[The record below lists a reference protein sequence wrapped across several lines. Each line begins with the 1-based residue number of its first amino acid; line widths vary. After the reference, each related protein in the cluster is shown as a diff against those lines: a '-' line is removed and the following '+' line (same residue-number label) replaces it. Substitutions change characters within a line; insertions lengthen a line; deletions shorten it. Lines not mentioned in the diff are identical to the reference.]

1 MIWTETETNI
11 MRDVFRFMRD
21 NAPKLENTPE
31 YWEALTSEAG
41 RILARYKDHDLALDM
56 LVTACQY
63 FENRARDEGVKE
75 SA

>member
-21 NAPKLENTPE
+21 NAPKLQNTPE
-31 YWEALTSEAG
+31 YWEALTDQAG
-41 RILARYKDHDLALDM
+41 HILARYKDNELALDF

-63 FENRARDEGVKE
+63 FEKQARKESMKE

>member
-21 NAPKLENTPE
+21 NAPKLQNTPE
-31 YWEALTSEAG
+31 YWEALTDQAG
-41 RILARYKDHDLALDM
+41 HILAKYKDHELALDM

-63 FENRARDEGVKE
+63 FEKQARAEEEKK

>member
-21 NAPKLENTPE
+21 NAPKLQNTPE
-31 YWEALTSEAG
+31 YWEALTDQAG
-41 RILARYKDHDLALDM
+41 RILAKYKDHELALDF

-63 FENRARDEGVKE
+63 FEKQARTEEEKQ

>member
-21 NAPKLENTPE
+21 NAPKLQNTPE
-31 YWEALTSEAG
+31 FWDTLTSEAG
-41 RILARYKDHDLALDM
+41 RILARYKDHEMALDF

-63 FENRARDEGVKE
+63 FEKRIRAEEARQ

>member
-21 NAPKLENTPE
+21 NAPKIENTPE
-31 YWEALTSEAG
+31 YWEALTDQAG
-41 RILARYKDHDLALDM
+41 HILAKYKDHELALDM

-63 FENRARDEGVKE
+63 FEKRIRAEEARQ

>member
-21 NAPKLENTPE
+21 NAPKLQNTPE
-31 YWEALTSEAG
+31 YWEALTDQAG
-41 RILARYKDHDLALDM
+41 HILAKYKDHELALDM

-63 FENRARDEGVKE
+63 FEKQARTEEEKQ

>member
-1 MIWTETETNI
+1 MTWTETETNI

-21 NAPKLENTPE
+21 NAPKLQNTPE
-31 YWEALTSEAG
+31 YWGALTDQAG
-41 RILARYKDHDLALDM
+41 HILARYKDNELALDF

-63 FENRARDEGVKE
+63 FEKQARTEEEKQ

>member
-21 NAPKLENTPE
+21 NAPGLTNTTE

-63 FENRARDEGVKE
+63 LEKQARKESMKE

>member
-21 NAPKLENTPE
+21 NAPKLQNTPE
-31 YWEALTSEAG
+31 YWEALTDQAG
-41 RILARYKDHDLALDM
+41 HILARYKDNELALDF

-63 FENRARDEGVKE
+63 FEKKAREESMKE

>member
-1 MIWTETETNI
+1 MIWTEPETNI

-21 NAPKLENTPE
+21 NAPKIENTTE
-31 YWEALTSEAG
+31 FWDTLISEAG

-63 FENRARDEGVKE
+63 FEKQARKESMKE

>member
-21 NAPKLENTPE
+21 NAPKIENTPE
-31 YWEALTSEAG
+31 YWEALTDQAG
-41 RILARYKDHDLALDM
+41 HILARYKDNELALDF

-63 FENRARDEGVKE
+63 FEKRIRADEEKK

>member
-21 NAPKLENTPE
+21 NAPKLQNTPE
-31 YWEALTSEAG
+31 YWEALTDQAG
-41 RILARYKDHDLALDM
+41 HILARYKDNELALDF

-63 FENRARDEGVKE
+63 FEKQARAEEAKK

>member
-1 MIWTETETNI
+1 MIWTETETEI

-21 NAPKLENTPE
+21 NAPKLQNTPE
-31 YWEALTSEAG
+31 YWDTLTSDAG
-41 RILARYKDHDLALDM
+41 HILAKYKDHELALDM

-63 FENRARDEGVKE
+63 FEKRAREEEEKK

>member
-21 NAPKLENTPE
+21 NAPKLQNTPE
-31 YWEALTSEAG
+31 YWETLTDQAG
-41 RILARYKDHDLALDM
+41 HILAKYKDHELALDM

-63 FENRARDEGVKE
+63 FEKRI
-75 SA
+75 SAEEEKKSA

>member
-21 NAPKLENTPE
+21 NAPKLQNTPE
-31 YWEALTSEAG
+31 YWEALTDQAG
-41 RILARYKDHDLALDM
+41 SILARYKDHDLALDM

-63 FENRARDEGVKE
+63 FEKQARKESMKE

>member
-21 NAPKLENTPE
+21 NAHGLTNTTE
-31 YWEALTSEAG
+31 YWEALTDQAG
-41 RILARYKDHDLALDM
+41 RILAKYKDHEMALDF

-63 FENRARDEGVKE
+63 FEKKAREESMKE

>member
-21 NAPKLENTPE
+21 NAPRIENTTE
-31 YWEALTSEAG
+31 FWDTLTSEAG
-41 RILARYKDHDLALDM
+41 RILARYKDHDLALDF

-63 FENRARDEGVKE
+63 FEKQARKESMKE

>member
-21 NAPKLENTPE
+21 NAPKIENTPE
-31 YWEALTSEAG
+31 YWEALTDQAG
-41 RILARYKDHDLALDM
+41 RILAKYKDHELALDM

-63 FENRARDEGVKE
+63 FEKQIRAEEEKK

>member
-21 NAPKLENTPE
+21 NAPKLQNTPE
-31 YWEALTSEAG
+31 YWEALTDQAG
-41 RILARYKDHDLALDM
+41 HILARYKDNELALDF

-63 FENRARDEGVKE
+63 FEKQIRAEEEKK

>member
-21 NAPKLENTPE
+21 NAPKLQNTPE
-31 YWEALTSEAG
+31 YWGALTDQAG
-41 RILARYKDHDLALDM
+41 HILAKYKDHELALDM

-63 FENRARDEGVKE
+63 LEKQARAEEEKQ

>member
-1 MIWTETETNI
+1 MTWTETETNI

-21 NAPKLENTPE
+21 NAPNLENTTE
-31 YWEALTSEAG
+31 YWEALTDQAG
-41 RILARYKDHDLALDM
+41 HILARYKDHDLALDM

-63 FENRARDEGVKE
+63 LEKQARKESMKE

>member
-31 YWEALTSEAG
+31 YWGALTDQAG
-41 RILARYKDHDLALDM
+41 HILAKYKDHELALDM

-63 FENRARDEGVKE
+63 FEKRIRAEEARQ

>member
-1 MIWTETETNI
+1 MTWTETETNI

-21 NAPKLENTPE
+21 NAPKLQNTPE
-31 YWEALTSEAG
+31 YWEALTDQAG
-41 RILARYKDHDLALDM
+41 HILARYKDNDLALDF

-63 FENRARDEGVKE
+63 FEKQIRAEEEKK

>member
-1 MIWTETETNI
+1 MTWTETETNI

-21 NAPKLENTPE
+21 NAPKLQNTPE
-31 YWEALTSEAG
+31 YWEALTDQAG
-41 RILARYKDHDLALDM
+41 HILAKYKDHELALDM

-63 FENRARDEGVKE
+63 FEKRIRAEEARQ

>member
-1 MIWTETETNI
+1 MTWTETETNI

-21 NAPKLENTPE
+21 NAPKLQNTPE
-31 YWEALTSEAG
+31 YWEALTDQAG
-41 RILARYKDHDLALDM
+41 HILARYKDNELALDF

-63 FENRARDEGVKE
+63 FEKRIREEEEKK

>member
-21 NAPKLENTPE
+21 NAPGLTNTPE
-31 YWEALTSEAG
+31 YWEALTDQAG
-41 RILARYKDHDLALDM
+41 RILAKYKDHDLALDM

-63 FENRARDEGVKE
+63 FEKRAREEEEKK

>member
-1 MIWTETETNI
+1 MTWTETETNI

-21 NAPKLENTPE
+21 NAPKLQNTPE
-31 YWEALTSEAG
+31 YWEALTDHAG
-41 RILARYKDHDLALDM
+41 HILAKYKDHELALDM

-63 FENRARDEGVKE
+63 FEKRIRAEEARQ

>member
-21 NAPKLENTPE
+21 NAPKLQNTPE
-31 YWEALTSEAG
+31 YWEALTDQAG
-41 RILARYKDHDLALDM
+41 HILARYKDNELALDF

-63 FENRARDEGVKE
+63 FEKRIRAEEAKQ

>member
-1 MIWTETETNI
+1 MTWTETETNI

-21 NAPKLENTPE
+21 NAPGLTNTTE
-31 YWEALTSEAG
+31 YWEALTDQVGS
-41 RILARYKDHDLALDM
+41 ILAKYKDHEMALDF

-63 FENRARDEGVKE
+63 FEKQARKESMKE

>member
-21 NAPKLENTPE
+21 NAQGLANTPE
-31 YWEALTSEAG
+31 YWEALTDQAG
-41 RILARYKDHDLALDM
+41 RILAKYKDHELALDM

-63 FENRARDEGVKE
+63 FEKQARKESMKE

>member
-21 NAPKLENTPE
+21 NAPKIENTPE
-31 YWEALTSEAG
+31 YWDTLISEAG
-41 RILARYKDHDLALDM
+41 RSLASYKDHDLALDM

-63 FENRARDEGVKE
+63 FEKRIRAEEEKK

>member
-1 MIWTETETNI
+1 MTWTETETNI

-21 NAPKLENTPE
+21 NAPKLQNTPE
-31 YWEALTSEAG
+31 YWGALTDQAG
-41 RILARYKDHDLALDM
+41 HILAKYKDHELALDM

-63 FENRARDEGVKE
+63 FEKRARTEEEKQ

>member
-21 NAPKLENTPE
+21 NAPKLQNTPE
-31 YWEALTSEAG
+31 YWEALTDQAG
-41 RILARYKDHDLALDM
+41 HILAKYKDHELALDM

-63 FENRARDEGVKE
+63 FEKRIRAEEARQ

>member
-31 YWEALTSEAG
+31 YWEALTDHAG
-41 RILARYKDHDLALDM
+41 HILAKYKDHELAIDM

-63 FENRARDEGVKE
+63 FEKRIRAEEARQ

>member
-1 MIWTETETNI
+1 MIWTETETEI

-21 NAPKLENTPE
+21 NAPKLQNTPE
-31 YWEALTSEAG
+31 SWEALTDQAG
-41 RILARYKDHDLALDM
+41 HILAKYKDHELALDM

-63 FENRARDEGVKE
+63 FEKQARTEEEKQ

>member
-31 YWEALTSEAG
+31 YWEALTDHAG
-41 RILARYKDHDLALDM
+41 HILAKYKDHELALDM

-63 FENRARDEGVKE
+63 FEKRIRAEEARQ

>member
-21 NAPKLENTPE
+21 NAPKIENTPE
-31 YWEALTSEAG
+31 YWEVLTDQAG
-41 RILARYKDHDLALDM
+41 YILARYKDNELALDF

-63 FENRARDEGVKE
+63 FEKQARTEEEKQ

>member
-1 MIWTETETNI
+1 MTWTETETNI

-31 YWEALTSEAG
+31 YWEALTDQAG
-41 RILARYKDHDLALDM
+41 HILARYKDNELALDF

-63 FENRARDEGVKE
+63 FEKQARTEEEKQ